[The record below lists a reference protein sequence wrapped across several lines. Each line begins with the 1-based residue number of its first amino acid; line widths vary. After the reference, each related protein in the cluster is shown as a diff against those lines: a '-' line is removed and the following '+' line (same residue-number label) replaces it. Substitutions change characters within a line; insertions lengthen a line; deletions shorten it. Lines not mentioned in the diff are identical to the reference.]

1 RPSSGWGRT
10 GIGDVNVWVMSVLP
24 RWVLG
29 DDTGAAPHRW
39 CGAAPVA
46 TLTRR
51 SGGRG
56 PQGPPRDGSVT
67 DAEAEEPGDGAA
79 GLLDDLADGLLVV
92 LGERLVQE
100 AVLLEVAVQAT
111 LDDLRDGLLGL
122 ALVLGGVLGDAAL
135 LGDDLLGDLVAREVG

>member
-1 RPSSGWGRT
+1 
-10 GIGDVNVWVMSVLP
+10 
-24 RWVLG
+24 
-29 DDTGAAPHRW
+29 
-39 CGAAPVA
+39 
-46 TLTRR
+46 
-51 SGGRG
+51 
-56 PQGPPRDGSVT
+56 
-67 DAEAEEPGDGAA
+67 PGDGAA

-135 LGDDLLGDLVAREVG
+135 LGDDLLGDLVARAVGRGERSDRADERRVGTGRACGGGG